1 MSIKINKILSEGI
14 AIGLVKKIDSNNNSI
29 VLDDIDNELEKF
41 NNTIYVFLANLDNPR
56 DQLIKKYYENATE
69 ELLPLES
76 DFEFALAMNLY
87 MN

>member
-1 MSIKINKILSEGI
+1 MTIDYVSIDD
-14 AIGLVKKIDSNNNSI
+14 KKYG
-29 VLDDIDNELEKF
+29 VTKEKKF